1 MSMQPRAWVI
11 GMTAGILA
19 TGAGCRE
26 EQGKP
31 SGAVD
36 VSRHNVLLITLDTT
50 RADVLACYGHKLVKT
65 PNLDRLAREGARFT
79 QCTTVAPITL
89 PAHTSILAG
98 TYPFVHGVRN
108 NGRYVPDEG
117 ITTLAEWLK
126 GRGFATGA
134 EVAAFVL
141 DGIWGLNQGFDT
153 YQSAKPDET
162 YREQM
167 DRLMGHQSVPADD
180 VADRA
185 IAWLNEHNDG
195 RFFLWLHFFDPHQPW
210 RPPDRFKEQYPHPYL
225 GEVAFMDEQ
234 IGRVLDEL
242 RRLKLDG
249 RTLVAVVGDHGE
261 GLGQHDELTHRYYV
275 YDSTM
280 RVPLLM
286 WGPGVVPAGRV
297 VASQARTVDVAPTVL
312 DLLGLEPLPRIQ
324 GCTLRPLLDGRTA
337 DLGLAAYGESVEP
350 FESYGY
356 SRLWAIRSDGW
367 KYIHAPRAELYDVRK
382 DPQEETNLAEQ
393 EPERLSAMR
402 ERLES
407 VVSEGLAQSPR
418 QASSSGALDAGLADR
433 LGGLGYVG
441 GYAPPAETDELTL
454 LRKAGGSNPKD
465 HIQTVNGFLKA
476 RAHFEANQLD
486 EGETILHKLIGEE
499 PENPALRSV
508 LARMYWEAGRPAE
521 AWEQYAVLLK
531 LQPENAPERYRA
543 GRVLGGLGRFR
554 ESEACLREAVEAM
567 PGYADARAYLALI
580 MAEQGRAQEARTL
593 YEEALAAEP
602 GCEACVLGL
611 SGLLQTLGDRAGAIR
626 VLRAGLEQNSG
637 SFQMANN
644 LAWWLATAPDESL
657 RNGAD
662 AVRLAE
668 QTRDTLGD
676 RASADILDTLAAA
689 YAEVGR
695 TEDAAAVARRAIEL
709 AERAAN
715 TELADDIRARLALY
729 EGGRAYRDGG

>member
-1 MSMQPRAWVI
+1 MNRQLRVWVM
-11 GMTAGILA
+11 GTVAGVLV
-19 TGAGCRE
+19 TGLGCRE
-26 EQGKP
+26 EQGKS

-117 ITTLAEWLK
+117 ITTLPEWLK
-126 GRGFATGA
+126 PRGFITGA

-153 YQSAKPDET
+153 YRSAKPDET

-167 DRLMGHQSVPADD
+167 DRLTGHQSVPADD

-185 IAWLNEHNDG
+185 IAWLNEHADE

-210 RPPDRFKEQYPHPYL
+210 RPPDRFKDLYPHPYL

-280 RVPLLM
+280 RVPFIL
-286 WGPGVVPAGRV
+286 WAPRVVPPGRV
-297 VASQARTVDVAPTVL
+297 VQAQVRVVDVAPTVL
-312 DLLGLEPLPRIQ
+312 DLLGLEPLPGIQ
-324 GCTLRPLLDGRTA
+324 GCTVRPLLDGRTV

-356 SRLWAIRSDGW
+356 SRLWTLRADGW
-367 KYIHAPRAELYDVRK
+367 KYIHAPRAELYDVRR
-382 DPQEETNLAEQ
+382 DPHEETNLAEQ
-393 EPERLSAMR
+393 EPERLAAMQQ
-402 ERLES
+402 RLLS
-407 VVSEGLAQSPR
+407 VVSEGLARSPR
-418 QASSSGALDAGLADR
+418 QASGAGALDADLADR
-433 LGGLGYVG
+433 LAGLGYIG
-441 GYAPPAETDELTL
+441 GYAPTSEADELTL
-454 LRKAGGSNPKD
+454 LREMEGSDPKD

-476 RAHFEANQLD
+476 RAHIGAGQLV
-486 EGETILHKLIGEE
+486 EGETILHELIGKE

-508 LARMYWEAGRPAE
+508 LARTYWETERFTQAA
-521 AWEQYAVLLK
+521 EQYAVLLT
-531 LQPENAPERYRA
+531 LQPENAPEHFRA
-543 GRVLGGLGRFR
+543 GRVLGEIGRH
-554 ESEACLREAVEAM
+554 EEGETHLRRAVELT
-567 PGYADARAYLALI
+567 PGYADAHAYLAYVV
-580 MAEQGRAQEARTL
+580 ARQGRLDEAGAAFARAREL
-593 YEEALAAEP
+593 EPGNEAAALGWSSLLAA
-602 GCEACVLGL
+602 
-611 SGLLQTLGDRAGAIR
+611 QGDRAGSLN
-626 VLRAGLEQNSG
+626 VLREALKHNPDSALL
-637 SFQMANN
+637 ANN
-644 LAWWLATAPDESL
+644 TAWQLATAPNAAL
-657 RNGAD
+657 RDGAE

-668 QTRDTLGD
+668 RAQDLLGD
-676 RASADILDTLAAA
+676 RVSADILDTLAAA
-689 YAEVGR
+689 YAEAGR
-695 TEDAAAVARRAIEL
+695 MEDASAMARRALEL
-709 AERAAN
+709 AERAENA
-715 TELADDIRARLALY
+715 TLTADIRARLALY
-729 EGGRAYRDGG
+729 EAGKPYRDGE